1 MEGLNKILFFIGS
14 GYFAV
19 GAAAGFPIGFWAACI
34 ALAR

>member
-19 GAAAGFPIGFWAACI
+19 GAAAGFPIGFCAA
-34 ALAR
+34 ALMMVR